1 MRYYFWKEYENWG
14 LDILELMINDFDY
27 SVLDVATK
35 EFLEERANIIYGIQ
49 SKSAYEIGK
58 QLAQAQENLSAKG
71 YGCFEEWYR
80 GLGFKTTKAYE
91 YINHFKFVSS
101 QNEETKIEMFERLPK
116 SLQAQMSK
124 PSANPEINQAVFSGD
139 IKTHKEY
146 KELERRLKLK
156 DQANEALRDEN
167 ERLKLKSTTKEVV
180 KEVVPDDYTATK
192 QLNNTLLEKNKN
204 LVDELDS
211 VKRSLKLKEAS
222 YQLLEKETSEAIA
235 LKDSLEHLRA
245 DKQKLEASVAN
256 VFELSNLA
264 AEFETFFD
272 EKMAPL
278 RFKALIQGAGKEIQI
293 DKIRQ
298 LLTLTENWLS
308 EMNKVV
314 PEKGRAI
321 VEGEIVNE

>member
-1 MRYYFWKEYENWG
+1 
-14 LDILELMINDFDY
+14 MINDFDY